1 MCMQNPLIFE
11 IVGYV
16 ASVVIAI
23 SVMNTNVLRLRL
35 FNLAGAILFTIYGF
49 LIKAWPVAGLNLFVA
64 GVNCF
69 HLYKI
74 FRNREYFKLLEV
86 KPDSEYLR
94 HFLAHHLPDIK
105 KDTPRFKHQPSPNQ
119 ITLFVLRNTVPAGVF
134 IGTPQKNGDLVV
146 ELDYVTPDYRDLK
159 VGQFLLREQIE
170 YFRQRGVKCL
180 VSGAGSARHANY
192 LKEMGFIP
200 AAPTDDTDLLF
211 KRSVA

>member
-1 MCMQNPLIFE
+1 MQNPLIFE
-11 IVGYV
+11 IVGYI

-69 HLYKI
+69 HLYRILRSK
-74 FRNREYFKLLEV
+74 EYFKLLEV

-94 HFLAHHLPDIK
+94 HFLAHHLADIK
-105 KDTPRFKHQPSPNQ
+105 KDTPRFKHEPAPDQV
-119 ITLFVLRNTVPAGVF
+119 TLFVLRNTVPAGVF

-159 VGQFLLREQIE
+159 VGQFLLQEQVD
-170 YFRQRGVKCL
+170 YFRQRGVKCM

-200 AAPTDDTDLLF
+200 AAPTDDTDILF